1 MVLRGEAK
9 PSAGGDMADTA
20 SQSLRYPARRVFSG
34 VKIAEFM
41 KIVLEFCAVLVY
53 YIA

>member
-1 MVLRGEAK
+1 MALRGEAK
-9 PSAGGDMADTA
+9 PSAGGDVADTVSRSA
-20 SQSLRYPARRVFSG
+20 GYAARRVFSG

-41 KIVLEFCAVLVY
+41 KIVLEFCAVLAY